1 VFAEVG
7 IHPEVQCWT
16 RPAQP
21 RNAEAE
27 IDFSL
32 RRLCLTADRRDE
44 VADAVARLGPR
55 HRDLVTISWSS

>member
-7 IHPEVQCWT
+7 IHPEVQRWI

-21 RNAEAE
+21 RSPEAE
-27 IDFSL
+27 LDFSL
-32 RRLCLTADRRDE
+32 RRLCLPVGRRDE

-55 HRDLVTISWSS
+55 HRDLVTISWSC